1 MCIKKRGFMK
11 PQELTEK
18 LKDLFENNK
27 TVNTEIQLGGK
38 HCIVSFKDILSY
50 DLDLA
55 EEIIRNPEAM
65 LTLSEEIIKEMTEKK
80 KPLRIRDFESIELN
94 KIKIRDIRTENLEKM
109 YSIQGVIRQTSDV
122 RPFIIKTIHEC
133 PSCGNV
139 LTIKQL
145 SRTIINPTKCGCG
158 REGKFHLIEKESIDV
173 QKIVLWEDF
182 ETLEGEQQPKRL
194 NVILKGT
201 LTSPDIEFI
210 HTPGK
215 RVITTGIIKE
225 MPKYTKTGESVER
238 DIYFEANYIKP
249 LETDFSLILVD
260 DDVRKIKDFSK
271 SENLMEK
278 FIQGYAPDLYGMNE
292 IKESIILH
300 LFGGSTRQTNLRKEK
315 GEIHVLLVGDTGKG
329 KTSLARYISK
339 FAPKSIFVVGTR
351 ASGAGISAIVQKDEF
366 TGGWMLEA
374 GALVLAHKG
383 ILVIDEIDKLEDE
396 GRKHLLES
404 LSEGTITVTK
414 AIQSKLIAD
423 TSVIGIANPKHGR
436 FDIYEDLSKQIDM
449 RPELLNRFDLVF
461 AVTDTINKEQDEKVA
476 DSILDRRSGL
486 IKDMIDYG
494 FVKKYVFYAKQNIH
508 PELSDSVKKKIKELY
523 VETRQKKQSSTGEKT
538 IPITPRQVETL
549 IKLTEA
555 SARMRLSNKTTI
567 EDFDRAE
574 RIVMFSLNQLALDP
588 ETGTLDIDKIEIGVS
603 TKSRNKLINILSIID
618 ELSNKIGK
626 VIPLDDIIIEAKKFD
641 IAEAEAEEI
650 IQKLKTKGD
659 LFEPRRGFISKL

>member
-1 MCIKKRGFMK
+1 
-11 PQELTEK
+11 
-18 LKDLFENNK
+18 
-27 TVNTEIQLGGK
+27 
-38 HCIVSFKDILSY
+38 
-50 DLDLA
+50 
-55 EEIIRNPEAM
+55 
-65 LTLSEEIIKEMTEKK
+65 
-80 KPLRIRDFESIELN
+80 
-94 KIKIRDIRTENLEKM
+94 
-109 YSIQGVIRQTSDV
+109 
-122 RPFIIKTIHEC
+122 
-133 PSCGNV
+133 
-139 LTIKQL
+139 
-145 SRTIINPTKCGCG
+145 
-158 REGKFHLIEKESIDV
+158 
-173 QKIVLWEDF
+173 
-182 ETLEGEQQPKRL
+182 
-194 NVILKGT
+194 
-201 LTSPDIEFI
+201 
-210 HTPGK
+210 
-215 RVITTGIIKE
+215 
-225 MPKYTKTGESVER
+225 
-238 DIYFEANYIKP
+238 
-249 LETDFSLILVD
+249 
-260 DDVRKIKDFSK
+260 
-271 SENLMEK
+271 
-278 FIQGYAPDLYGMNE
+278 
-292 IKESIILH
+292 
-300 LFGGSTRQTNLRKEK
+300 
-315 GEIHVLLVGDTGKG
+315 
-329 KTSLARYISK
+329 
-339 FAPKSIFVVGTR
+339 
-351 ASGAGISAIVQKDEF
+351 
-366 TGGWMLEA
+366 MLEA